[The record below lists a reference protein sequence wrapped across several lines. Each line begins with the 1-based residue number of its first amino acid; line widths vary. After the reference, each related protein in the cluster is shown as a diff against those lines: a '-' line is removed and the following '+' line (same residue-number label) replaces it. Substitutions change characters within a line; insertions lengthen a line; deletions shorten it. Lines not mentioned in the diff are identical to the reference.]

1 MRSPP
6 NGIARTKSSDG
17 MSTDIAGARTS
28 AASPHDRPRVAAL
41 RGATTLE
48 LDDRTQVLE
57 RTTELL
63 AAMLDRNDLGSADL
77 ISLIFTATDDIHSE
91 FPAAAVRAAG
101 ISDVPMLCARELPI
115 DGPSNIP
122 LCIRVMAH
130 VHTDRARAELRHAYL
145 HGASQLRSDLPE

>member
-1 MRSPP
+1 V
-6 NGIARTKSSDG
+6 
-17 MSTDIAGARTS
+17 STDIVNSTTDGSTVRRD
-28 AASPHDRPRVAAL
+28 HRPRVAAV
-41 RGATTLE
+41 RGATTL
-48 LDDRTQVLE
+48 DADTRDQVLE

-63 AAMLDRNDLGSADL
+63 GAVLERNGLGSADL

-91 FPAAAVRAAG
+91 FPAAAVREAG

-130 VHTDRARAELRHAYL
+130 VHTDLPRTDLRHAYL
-145 HGASQLRSDLPE
+145 HGARQLRSDLPE